1 MSKAKGTTKIATFVS
16 FWFSNGEEV
25 WPDEIRQGNAHDCVG
40 AETTS
45 GHVAGWNGFT
55 TAIKGDRVVL
65 RKGAPCSY
73 SSGQGPHWVMTN
85 QA

>member
-1 MSKAKGTTKIATFVS
+1 MSKTNGTTKISTFIS
-16 FWFSNGEEV
+16 FWFSNGEEA
-25 WPDEIRQGNAHDCVG
+25 WPDEIRPENAHDCVG

-45 GHVAGWNGFT
+45 GFVAGTNSFT
-55 TAIKGDRVVL
+55 TALKGDRVVL

-73 SSGQGPHWVMTN
+73 SSGPGPQWVMTN